1 MGIGSFRVGMPELLV
16 VLAIV
21 ILLFGVGRL
30 GKIGAELGKGIR
42 NFRQA
47 ISGEESEA
55 DSEGTGNFQPP
66 EST

>member
-1 MGIGSFRVGMPELLV
+1 MKIGNFGITELLII
-16 VLAIV
+16 LAIV

-47 ISGEESEA
+47 VSDQGTKEETGKIPATEEEA
-55 DSEGTGNFQPP
+55 
-66 EST
+66 

>member
-1 MGIGSFRVGMPELLV
+1 MGFGSFRVGVPELLI

-42 NFRQA
+42 NFRQSL
-47 ISGEESEA
+47 SGEDVTEE
-55 DSEGTGNFQPP
+55 EEEQPP
-66 EST
+66 AQ